1 MRPEQASFE
10 ENMSGIEIEEPARDR
25 ILRATSRL
33 FYEQG
38 YPNTG
43 INEILSE
50 AGAFKKSLY
59 IHFPSKIE
67 LGKAYVQE
75 QEAFIL
81 GTIERIIKRHD
92 RYAEFIASWMRVVRR
107 GIKTSYR
114 YGCPLANLSNQTHD
128 EPELAFTVRAALDRW
143 TTLFRTELLRMS
155 WPHPV
160 NEDQTADFAE
170 RILFYYQGAMQ
181 LYGMSGD
188 IKYIKRLEHELLRIA
203 EDVRG
208 S

>member
-1 MRPEQASFE
+1 
-10 ENMSGIEIEEPARDR
+10 
-25 ILRATSRL
+25 
-33 FYEQG
+33 
-38 YPNTG
+38 
-43 INEILSE
+43 
-50 AGAFKKSLY
+50 
-59 IHFPSKIE
+59 
-67 LGKAYVQE
+67 
-75 QEAFIL
+75 
-81 GTIERIIKRHD
+81 
-92 RYAEFIASWMRVVRR
+92 
-107 GIKTSYR
+107 
-114 YGCPLANLSNQTHD
+114 
-128 EPELAFTVRAALDRW
+128 
-143 TTLFRTELLRMS
+143 MS

>member
-1 MRPEQASFE
+1 
-10 ENMSGIEIEEPARDR
+10 MSGIEIEEPARDR
-25 ILRATSRL
+25 ILRAASRL

-92 RYAEFIASWMRVVRR
+92 RYAEFIASWMRVGLVWNQDLIQVRMPACKPEQSDSR
-107 GIKTSYR
+107 RARARIHRKG
-114 YGCPLANLSNQTHD
+114 GAWPLDDALSHRAASH
-128 EPELAFTVRAALDRW
+128 ELA
-143 TTLFRTELLRMS
+143 S
-155 WPHPV
+155 
-160 NEDQTADFAE
+160 
-170 RILFYYQGAMQ
+170 
-181 LYGMSGD
+181 SG
-188 IKYIKRLEHELLRIA
+188 
-203 EDVRG
+203 
-208 S
+208 